1 MGLNPLTVKIISPG
15 ILFHILVE
23 HDLNVVFHIV
33 IWRIVMP
40 GLVSHVLTLQFKHEL
55 QSFLF
60 HWLIDSLFKPLI
72 RLTNTKD
79 TPSKPGITASLWAKS
94 TGVFP
99 GVSRIKVEYAHV
111 ITLSRSLPSLS
122 PLRWRHNEHDSVSN
136 HQPHDCLLNHY
147 SGADQSKHQSSASLA
162 FVWGIHRDRWIPRTN
177 GQ

>member
-1 MGLNPLTVKIISPG
+1 MCYQFTYVSYTMINGFEPFLLTVKIISPG

-40 GLVSHVLTLQFKHEL
+40 GLVSHVLMLQFKHEL

-60 HWLIDSLFKPLI
+60 HWLIDSLFKWLI

-79 TPSKPGITASLWAKS
+79 TPSKPGITASLWEKS

-99 GVSRIKVEYAHV
+99 VVSRIKVEYAHV

-122 PLRWRHNEHDSVSN
+122 PFAASF
-136 HQPHDCLLNHY
+136 
-147 SGADQSKHQSSASLA
+147 ATFSSL
-162 FVWGIHRDRWIPRTN
+162 FWIV
-177 GQ
+177 